1 MLTAM
6 GFSFASV
13 VLSYFLIAGGTFF
26 AALFAGRIGL
36 HSEYLGYI
44 ILALGGF
51 LGGIVAAR
59 ASKGSTIIEP
69 AIGAALLLVSL
80 IGVGLAASGHADIML
95 MPNTMKAIGLTAAA
109 SAGGGIG
116 GAFVTEKLFGD
127 SGASPLSWVLY
138 VGVAAFGAGVIGT
151 TFGAFLG
158 HGSGGALFGM
168 LALCCLLV
176 GIATGASATSR
187 PLGASFLGGA
197 LGLGGF
203 FFLAVYVF
211 VSVLSK
217 ASEGHATEKVP
228 PEVYTGIA
236 IMAVGAG
243 VVTLIGALVGWGAV
257 GSKQQ
262 QK

>member
-1 MLTAM
+1 M

-26 AALFAGRIGL
+26 AALLAGRMGV

-69 AIGAALLLVSL
+69 AIGSALLLASV
-80 IGVGLAASGHADIML
+80 IGVGLAASGTSANVL
-95 MPNTMKAIGLTAAA
+95 LVPTAMKGIALTGAA
-109 SAGGGIG
+109 SAGGGIV

-127 SGASPLSWVLY
+127 DRPAGISWLLFM
-138 VGVAAFGAGVIGT
+138 GLAAFGAGVIGT
-151 TFGAFLG
+151 LLGSFLG
-158 HGSGGALFGM
+158 KGEAGPLFGM
-168 LALCCLLV
+168 LALCCLLA
-176 GIATGASATSR
+176 GIAGGASAATR
-187 PLGASFLGGA
+187 PLGASFLGGV
-197 LGLGGF
+197 LGVGGF
-203 FFLAVYVF
+203 FFLAAYLF

-217 ASEGHATEKVP
+217 STGATEKIP

-236 IMAVGAG
+236 VLAVGAG
-243 VVTLIGALVGWGAV
+243 IATLIGALIGWSAV
-257 GSKQQ
+257 GKKQAG
-262 QK
+262 

>member
-1 MLTAM
+1 M

-69 AIGAALLLVSL
+69 AIGAALLLASL
-80 IGVGLAASGHADIML
+80 IGVGLAASGAKADVML
-95 MPNTMKAIGLTAAA
+95 LPGTMKAIGLTAAA
-109 SAGGGIG
+109 SAGGGIA

-138 VGVAAFGAGVIGT
+138 VGVATFGAGVIGT

-168 LALCCLLV
+168 LALCCLFV

-217 ASEGHATEKVP
+217 ASESKADAKIP

-243 VVTLIGALVGWGAV
+243 IVTLIGALIGWAAV
-257 GSKQQ
+257 GRRHAG
-262 QK
+262 